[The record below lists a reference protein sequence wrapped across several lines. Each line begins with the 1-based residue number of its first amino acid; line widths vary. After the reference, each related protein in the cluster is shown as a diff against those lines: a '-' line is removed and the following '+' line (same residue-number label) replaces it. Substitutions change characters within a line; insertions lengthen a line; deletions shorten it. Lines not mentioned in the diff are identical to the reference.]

1 MFFYASKISIYFVR
15 PNPNYLILF
24 FFVILAFLSLLVSAI
39 QVISLLLFLAV
50 LAISF

>member
-15 PNPNYLILF
+15 PNPNYLIL